1 MTAPSKFSPAPV
13 SPSDAYAPF
22 RYRDYRLFIA
32 MVLIASLCQQALGV
46 AVGWD
51 IYERTGSVMALGWVG
66 LAQFI
71 PVLMFFLP
79 AGQMADRYD
88 RRRIVAISLML
99 WVAASGLLV
108 WSAWRN
114 ASVFTIYAALFAIGA
129 ATILN
134 RAGRDA
140 LLSQLVP
147 PAALARAVMW
157 NSTVFQTASVA
168 GPALAG
174 LLIALSAAL
183 PGAAGAG
190 VGGAVGGAAVAA
202 GSSAIIVYGFNLI
215 GMLVAMVLA
224 LSIRHHPLVAG
235 KRPSTWADVF
245 GGLAHVWQTK
255 VVLGLITIDLFAVLL
270 GGAVALL
277 PVYAKDVLHTG
288 AAGLG
293 WLAAAPAIGAVAMA
307 FLHVRA
313 RGHAHA
319 GRTFLWAVAVFG
331 LATIV
336 FGLSRW
342 YWLSFAALV
351 VVGAA
356 DNVGAVIRQTAV
368 QLYTPDPL
376 RGRVAAVNRVFISS
390 SNELGAVESGLLA
403 SLTNPVFAVV
413 AGGVVTLVIA
423 AAGFKMFPDL
433 RKLKT
438 VGG

>member
-1 MTAPSKFSPAPV
+1 MTAPLTPAPPPV
-13 SPSDAYAPF
+13 SSSDAYAPF

-32 MVLIASLCQQALGV
+32 MVLLASLCQQALGV

-51 IYERTGSVMALGWVG
+51 IYERTGLVMALGWVG

-71 PVLMFFLP
+71 PVLLFFLP
-79 AGQMADRYD
+79 AGQLADRYD

-114 ASVFTIYAALFAIGA
+114 APVVTIYAALFAIGA

-174 LLIALSAAL
+174 LLIASSGALLGSAGVAGGAMGSAA
-183 PGAAGAG
+183 GNAASGT
-190 VGGAVGGAAVAA
+190 
-202 GSSAIIVYGFNLI
+202 SAIIVYAFNLV
-215 GMLVAMVLA
+215 GMLIAMVLA
-224 LSIRHHPLVAG
+224 LSIRHHPLTAG

-307 FLHVRA
+307 FMHARA
-313 RGHAHA
+313 RPHACRPHLFVGGRGVWSGHH
-319 GRTFLWAVAVFG
+319 RVRLV
-331 LATIV
+331 
-336 FGLSRW
+336 
-342 YWLSFAALV
+342 ALV
-351 VVGAA
+351 LALVRGA
-356 DNVGAVIRQTAV
+356 GAGGCRRQ
-368 QLYTPDPL
+368 
-376 RGRVAAVNRVFISS
+376 RGRRDPPNRC
-390 SNELGAVESGLLA
+390 A
-403 SLTNPVFAVV
+403 SCTRRINC
-413 AGGVVTLVIA
+413 A
-423 AAGFKMFPDL
+423 AAW
-433 RKLKT
+433 RR
-438 VGG
+438 